1 MKKTLIFA
9 LCLEYH
15 IILGCTYYKK
25 LEDAIS
31 AYNEFAKIN
40 YKEYARLN

>member
-1 MKKTLIFA
+1 MKRIIYA

-25 LEDAIS
+25 EQEITLFKKPKS
-31 AYNEFAKIN
+31 KFY
-40 YKEYARLN
+40 